1 MTLNQIIAAIRRA
14 GENHKM
20 IRSIAFG
27 PEYDIVA
34 DGGKENYPLLYC
46 IPDTTTMLFDMS
58 TDDKEK
64 TYSFVM
70 SVMDRQFEDS
80 SNQMEVLSDT
90 LQILEDII
98 ASLQYIYRDSR
109 VNFAVN
115 DDAIPFFDAQGDI
128 VAGHTIRM
136 EVGVPVNR
144 DFCSVP
150 SNDYAFPNIDAE
162 IQIIDGGFYNSTYSL
177 TIDGG
182 VS

>member
-14 GENHKM
+14 GENHRM
-20 IRSIAFG
+20 IRSVAFG

-34 DGGKENYPLLYC
+34 DGGMDNYPMLYC
-46 IPDTTTMLFDMS
+46 IPDTTTMLFDQAAN
-58 TDDKEK
+58 DKEK
-64 TYSFVM
+64 TFSFVI

-80 SNQMEVLSDT
+80 SNQMEVLSDS

-98 ASLQYIYRDSR
+98 ASLQYVYRDSR
-109 VNFAVN
+109 VNFQVN
-115 DDAIPFFDAQGDI
+115 DDALPFYNAHGDL
-128 VAGHTIRM
+128 VAGYTIRL
-136 EVGVPVNR
+136 EVGVPVLR

-150 SNDYAFPNIDAE
+150 SNDYAFPNIDQD
-162 IQIIDGGFYNSTYSL
+162 ILIIDGGYYNSTYSL

>member
-20 IRSIAFG
+20 IRSVAFG
-27 PEYDIVA
+27 PEYDLVA
-34 DGGKENYPLLYC
+34 DGGKENYPLLFV

-58 TDDKEK
+58 TADKEK

-80 SNQMEVLSDT
+80 TNQMEVLSDT

-98 ASLQYIYRDSR
+98 SSLQYIYRDSR

-115 DDAIPFFDAQGDI
+115 DDALPFYDAHGDV
-128 VAGHTIRM
+128 VAGYTIRM
-136 EVGVPVNR
+136 EVGVPANR

-150 SNDYAFPNIDAE
+150 SNDYAFPNIDQD
-162 IQIIDGGFYNSTYSL
+162 ILIIDGGYYNSTYSL